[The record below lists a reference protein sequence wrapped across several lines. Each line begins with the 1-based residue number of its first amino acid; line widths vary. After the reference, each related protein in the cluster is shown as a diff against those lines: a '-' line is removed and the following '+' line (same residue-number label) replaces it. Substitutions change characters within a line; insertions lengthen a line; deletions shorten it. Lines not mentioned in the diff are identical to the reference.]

1 MKNKKKKETSPD
13 GSMSISGHL
22 KELRNRVLICVVVLV
37 VGFCACLG
45 IAAKLVTLFTDMGQ
59 DYGYVFVY
67 LAPQELLMEYFSMA
81 FIGSLVISFPVLV
94 YHIYSFCSPGLT
106 SKERNYIKVGLL
118 SGTVFFVLGIVF
130 ARLVSIPFMLR
141 FLISFSM
148 KGEVDVAASISIK
161 EYISFLI
168 TVFIIFGIVF
178 EMPVVTVVLTALGIL
193 RAEWL
198 AKGRKIMIVAI
209 FFLAAVI
216 TPPDVI
222 SQILIA
228 VPMLLLYELSIFLCK
243 IVGKR
248 RKQAAEAEAE
258 EDEEED

>member
-1 MKNKKKKETSPD
+1 MSNKTKKEKSPD

-22 KELRNRVLICVVVLV
+22 KELRNRVLICVIVLL

-45 IAAKLVTLFTDMGQ
+45 IAPKLVTIFTDMGKPF
-59 DYGYVFVY
+59 DYEFVY
-67 LAPQELLMEYFSMA
+67 LAPQELLMEYFSIA
-81 FIGSLVISFPVLV
+81 FVGSLIISFPVLA
-94 YHIYSFCSPGLT
+94 YHIYAFCSPGLT
-106 SKERNYIKVGLL
+106 QKERNYIKIGLF

-130 ARLVSIPFMLR
+130 ARLVSVPFMLR
-141 FLISFSM
+141 FLISFT
-148 KGEVDVAASISIK
+148 GEVSVSASISIQQ
-161 EYISFLI
+161 YISFLL
-168 TVFIIFGIVF
+168 TVFLIFGIVF

-228 VPMLLLYELSIFLCK
+228 VPMLLLYEISIILCR
-243 IVGKR
+243 IVGKK
-248 RKQAAEAEAE
+248 RKQAAEAAE
-258 EDEEED
+258 EEE

>member
-1 MKNKKKKETSPD
+1 MKTNKKKPEVSPD
-13 GSMSISGHL
+13 GSMSVSGHL
-22 KELRNRVLICVVVLV
+22 KELRNRVLFCVVVLV
-37 VGFCACLG
+37 LGFCGCLG
-45 IAAKLVTLFTDMGQ
+45 FAPKLVTLFTDMGQ

-67 LAPQELLMEYFSMA
+67 LAPQELLMEYFSIA
-81 FIGSLVISFPVLV
+81 FVGALIISFPVLA
-94 YHIYSFCSPGLT
+94 YHIYAFCSPGLKN
-106 SKERNYIKVGLL
+106 KERTYLKVGLFAGSL
-118 SGTVFFVLGIVF
+118 FFVLGVVF
-130 ARLVSIPFMLR
+130 ARLVSVPFMLR
-141 FLISFSM
+141 FLISFT
-148 KGEVDVAASISIK
+148 GEVDVSASISIQQ
-161 EYISFLI
+161 YISFLL
-168 TVFIIFGIVF
+168 TVFLIFGIVF

-228 VPMLLLYELSIFLCK
+228 VPMLLLYELSILLCR

-248 RKQAAEAEAE
+248 RKQKDDEDE
-258 EDEEED
+258 EDEDDDE